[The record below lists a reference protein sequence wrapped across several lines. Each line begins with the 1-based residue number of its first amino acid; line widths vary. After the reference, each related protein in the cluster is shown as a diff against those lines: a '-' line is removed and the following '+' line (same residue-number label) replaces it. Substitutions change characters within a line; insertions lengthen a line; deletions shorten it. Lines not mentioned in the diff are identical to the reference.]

1 MSWPTQHKVKWLTVS
16 FSFLVLL
23 NLFIYFWFLE
33 AEKCMPFFFFF
44 FYFFAFLSLNASSPY
59 PSCSEPNVLDDSQ
72 GLAAEGSLSRYS
84 VNATYVL
91 VSVLGNKLF
100 PVSSVSLSLCLLPP
114 RLDIDFHSLPFVA
127 HKHTSLEVKGVASF
141 IFQLQSSITNG
152 LKSLLK
158 KKKNPWSSS
167 RGLSHGPSQEFDIQN
182 VKFIPAKHSLPC
194 W

>member
-1 MSWPTQHKVKWLTVS
+1 
-16 FSFLVLL
+16 
-23 NLFIYFWFLE
+23 
-33 AEKCMPFFFFF
+33 MPFFFLSFSF
-44 FYFFAFLSLNASSPY
+44 ISLHFLSLNASSPY

-84 VNATYVL
+84 VNATCVL

-100 PVSSVSLSLCLLPP
+100 PVSSVSLSLCLLSP

-127 HKHTSLEVKGVASF
+127 HKHTSLEVKGGASF

-158 KKKNPWSSS
+158 KKKIPGVLLGVYPMDHVKSLIYKTLN
-167 RGLSHGPSQEFDIQN
+167 LSQLNIPSHAE
-182 VKFIPAKHSLPC
+182 SL
-194 W
+194 

>member
-1 MSWPTQHKVKWLTVS
+1 MVDCLLFLPCSVKFIYL
-16 FSFLVLL
+16 FLVLRSRKVH
-23 NLFIYFWFLE
+23 
-33 AEKCMPFFFFF
+33 AFFFFF

-158 KKKNPWSSS
+158 KKKIPGVLLGVYPMDHLKSLIYKMLN
-167 RGLSHGPSQEFDIQN
+167 LSQLNIPSHAD
-182 VKFIPAKHSLPC
+182 SL
-194 W
+194 

>member
-33 AEKCMPFFFFF
+33 AEKCMPFFFSFSF
-44 FYFFAFLSLNASSPY
+44 ISLHFLSLNASSPY

-84 VNATYVL
+84 VNATCVL

-100 PVSSVSLSLCLLPP
+100 PVSSVSLSLCLLSP
-114 RLDIDFHSLPFVA
+114 RLDINFHSLPFVA

-158 KKKNPWSSS
+158 KKEKS
-167 RGLSHGPSQEFDIQN
+167 LEF
-182 VKFIPAKHSLPC
+182 F
-194 W
+194 